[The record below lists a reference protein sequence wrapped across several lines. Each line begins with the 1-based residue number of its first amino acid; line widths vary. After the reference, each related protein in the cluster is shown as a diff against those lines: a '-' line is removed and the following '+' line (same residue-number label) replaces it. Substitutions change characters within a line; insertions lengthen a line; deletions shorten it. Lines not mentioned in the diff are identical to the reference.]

1 MKQQKNIITMKNLIL
16 VLLVL
21 VTLNGYSQKITSW
34 EDVTYYGYPA
44 VPIYSE
50 WFKIE
55 YLYKNDKD
63 MIINVLPKNGKSFS
77 LSTDKVKER
86 IDEEKVRGYLVES
99 LNEFRDDY
107 GLSHGVENKKL
118 TDICNE
124 YSKTIENIFV
134 AEHSHFVG
142 NPFEPNVNE
151 KTSYICEGIDYLH
164 YNLFTLIPD
173 SVDVNK
179 VISDFIFDSLA
190 SCPAHADPLV
200 REYNIF
206 EMGFGLDFRENGI
219 MVVLQYRDK
228 KGS

>member
-1 MKQQKNIITMKNLIL
+1 MKKLITL
-16 VLLVL
+16 LLVL
-21 VTLNGYSQKITSW
+21 VSLSSYSQKVTNW
-34 EDVTYYGYPA
+34 KDVTYYGYPA
-44 VPIYSE
+44 VPVYSD

-55 YLYKNDKD
+55 YLYNNDKD

-77 LSTDKVKER
+77 LRTDKVKER

-107 GLSHGVENKKL
+107 GLPHGVENDKL
-118 TDICNE
+118 TEICND

-134 AEHSHFVG
+134 AKHSKFVD
-142 NPFEPNVNE
+142 NPFEPDLNKE
-151 KTSYICEGIDYLH
+151 TSYICEGINYLH

-173 SVDVNK
+173 SIDVNK
-179 VISDFIFDSLA
+179 IIANNVFDGLA
-190 SCPAHADPLV
+190 SCPVHASPLV

-219 MVVLQYRDK
+219 IVVLQYRDK

>member
-1 MKQQKNIITMKNLIL
+1 MKRKLITILLI
-16 VLLVL
+16 
-21 VTLNGYSQKITSW
+21 TLMFNAYSQKITKW

-44 VPIYSE
+44 VPVYSD

-55 YLYKNDKD
+55 YLYNNDKD

-77 LSTDKVKER
+77 LKTDKVKER

-107 GLSHGVENKKL
+107 GLPHGVENDKL
-118 TDICNE
+118 TEICND

-134 AEHSHFVG
+134 AKHSKFVD
-142 NPFEPNVNE
+142 NPFEPDLNKE
-151 KTSYICEGIDYLH
+151 TSYICEGINYLH

-173 SVDVNK
+173 SIDVNK
-179 VISDFIFDSLA
+179 IIANNVFDGLA
-190 SCPAHADPLV
+190 SCPVHASPLV

-206 EMGFGLDFRENGI
+206 EIGFGLDFRENGI